1 MSIIQLSDN
10 AANALIDVL
19 SDEYKDVTF
28 RKNNIL
34 NWIPKR
40 DRVGASIKQPIKT
53 ASTTAHGANDAAVI
67 AASGS
72 VTRKAFEPPFLPLF
86 ASSTVPI
93 HEINV
98 SADDETAIVSILAD
112 NIDDCRKRV
121 AMDLERSLA
130 GDGYGTMGT
139 IKSNTGTT
147 PNFVLTL
154 TSIAQANKINVG
166 DVMVSSAANNS
177 SSLDTGSFTVAAIDK
192 DLGTVNATAAGSWT
206 PTNTHVFFN
215 TNDKITGSFASALVP
230 FGFDAYLP
238 LTNRTTTLAGVDR
251 STDPQSLSGVF
262 VSAPAKSI
270 RAAVN
275 NGLGRVMNNADAG
288 IDTLFCGSSTYMR
301 LETELGDARR
311 YVETTDY
318 EVNAEKMVFQG
329 PWGPIT
335 VMSSYAITEDRLY
348 LLTRDTWIYWN
359 AMKGDVVGFASRAGK
374 DGLIDSYNSAG
385 VNVRQMADGN
395 VTCSFPG
402 ANVVVQLT

>member
-40 DRVGASIKQPIKT
+40 DRVGSSIKQPIKT

-72 VTRKAFEPPFLPLF
+72 VTRKAFEPPFLPSF

-121 AMDLERSLA
+121 AMDAERSLA
-130 GDGYGTMGT
+130 GDGYGTMGI

-147 PNFVLTL
+147 PNYVLTL
-154 TSIAQANKINVG
+154 TSIADAGRINVG
-166 DVMVSSAANNS
+166 DTMVSSVANNS
-177 SSLDTGSFTVAAIDK
+177 STLDAGSFVVAAIDK
-192 DLGTVNATAAGSWT
+192 DLGTVNATAAGGWT
-206 PTNTHVFFN
+206 PTNTHYFFN
-215 TNDKITGSFASALVP
+215 TNDKISGSYASAIVP

-238 LTNRTTTLAGVDR
+238 LVNRTTTLAGVDR

-262 VSAPAKSI
+262 VSASGKSI
-270 RAAVN
+270 RSAVN

-301 LETELGDARR
+301 LETELGDAKR
-311 YVETTDY
+311 YVDTVDF
-318 EVNAEKMVFQG
+318 EVNAKKMQFEG

-335 VMSSYAITEDRLY
+335 VMSSYAIKEDRLY
-348 LLTRDTWIYWN
+348 LLTRDTWILWN
-359 AMKGDVVGFASRAGK
+359 AMKGDMVGFASRAGK

-385 VNVRQMADGN
+385 VNVRQMSDFN

-402 ANVVVQLT
+402 ANVVCQLT